1 MTDNTKAGLAV
12 LAASVW
18 GTLAYLGLTP
28 VQDFIEFLKVAL
40 VSLGAYGMTVTDP
53 KK

>member
-1 MTDNTKAGLAV
+1 MTENTKVGLAV
-12 LAASVW
+12 LAAAVW
-18 GTLAYLGLTP
+18 GGLAYIGLTP
-28 VQDFIEFLKVAL
+28 VQEFVEFIKVAL